1 MTENMPPGRQ
11 SNTERRRI
19 RDDCRKRLADHIYDS
34 LGLQV
39 KPADVRLLPRGSDF
53 YRWRVLPGNEEICS
67 KIFSKSLSDHSV
79 NALRL
84 LREEVGKSFE
94 AIGTSESPNLNSQ

>member
-1 MTENMPPGRQ
+1 MPPVRQ

-19 RDDCRKRLADHIYDS
+19 RDDCRKRLADHISES

-39 KPADVRLLPRGSDF
+39 KPADVRLMPRGSDL
-53 YRWRVLPGNEEICS
+53 YAWQVLPGNEEKYS

-94 AIGTSESPNLNSQ
+94 AIKASESPSLNAQ